1 MAESLEARRWRDLVE
16 ASSGSLVRTKNG
28 QMYQKTIVP
37 MASNCTRGVSIRR
50 ERVVRHKS

>member
-1 MAESLEARRWRDLVE
+1 MAESFEARRWRDLGEV
-16 ASSGSLVRTKNG
+16 SSRSRVRTKNG
-28 QMYQKTIVP
+28 RMYQKTIVP